1 MTQLFQKLKSLLQ
14 FRRMNRPDESPIN
27 RILQKRF
34 LQLRNADP
42 ETDRQWLR
50 VQHAITEGQAKAA
63 TIKSRPIPRFA
74 LAAAMVTVALMGTFA
89 YLTLL
94 RPSYETFAT
103 RKGEQKQ
110 IVLDDG
116 SEVTLSYTTELLVPE
131 LRPSKP
137 RRMSLTGEAFFRVRQ
152 NDTPFIVSTQY
163 ADIEVVGTEF
173 NLRAREDG
181 LEVAVI
187 EGIVRVRAVKNGKD
201 STLLLTQHHMAICPH
216 DDFPRRVGT
225 IPSPEYPGWMHGK
238 LFLNKT
244 SFLTASREIE
254 MRFDITILIEDR
266 NVRSGIITGI
276 LDAKTPE
283 SAITALC
290 ELVGKR
296 YTHDGQ
302 SYTIY

>member
-1 MTQLFQKLKSLLQ
+1 MTHLFQKLKSLLP
-14 FRRMNRPDESPIN
+14 FRRMDRWDESTIN
-27 RILQKRF
+27 RALQKRF
-34 LQLRNADP
+34 LRIHTADP
-42 ETDRQWLR
+42 GTDRQWLR
-50 VQHAITEGQAKAA
+50 LQQAIAESQAKAA
-63 TIKSRPIPRFA
+63 RIQSRSIPRFA
-74 LAAAMVTVALMGTFA
+74 IATAMVTVAMIGTLA

-110 IVLDDG
+110 IVLNDG
-116 SEVTLSYTTELLVPE
+116 SEVTLSYTTELLVSE
-131 LRPSKP
+131 LQPSKP
-137 RRMSLTGEAFFRVRQ
+137 RRMSLTGEALFRVRQ

-181 LEVAVI
+181 LEVGVI
-187 EGIVRVRAVKNGKD
+187 DGIVRVRAVRNGKD
-201 STLLLTQHHMAICPH
+201 STLLLTQHQMAICPH

-238 LFLNKT
+238 LFLHKT

-254 MRFDITILIEDR
+254 MRFDVTILVKDR
-266 NVRSGIITGI
+266 HVRSLIITGI
-276 LDAKTPE
+276 LDAQTPE
-283 SAITALC
+283 SAIAALS
-290 ELVGKR
+290 ELVGRR